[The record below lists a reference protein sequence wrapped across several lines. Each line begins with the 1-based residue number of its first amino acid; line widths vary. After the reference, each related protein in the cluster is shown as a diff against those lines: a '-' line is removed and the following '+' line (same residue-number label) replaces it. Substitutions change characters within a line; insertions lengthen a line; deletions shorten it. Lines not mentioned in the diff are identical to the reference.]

1 MKVRIVVDFDRSLP
15 AYDARL
21 RNSTVRLYHLLLALE
36 GWELPNAWETLSE
49 MAEMSNHTFVKAWR
63 QLKDYNY
70 IRIYVAKDNK
80 TKTKWLAV
88 KKSGSLLADTVV
100 ATATTAKKD

>member
-1 MKVRIVVDFDRSLP
+1 MRVRIIVDFDRSLP

-49 MAEMSNHTFVKAWR
+49 MSEMSYHTFVKAWR

-70 IRIYVAKDNK
+70 ISIYIAKDNNIK
-80 TKTKWLAV
+80 KKWIAV
-88 KKSGSLLADTVV
+88 KKSGSLLADSVV
-100 ATATTAKKD
+100 AMATTAKKD